1 MFLEPPDARLR
12 GVDYKNLLTMFEWRI
27 RKFRACEVRKDSPPG
42 QMATE
47 DSRTLE
53 IFQLALLVFI
63 ERASGGS
70 PGKSEK
76 LRTLLNKAFA
86 IFSQLKTWQRK
97 FPLLIL
103 GCEAR
108 TDEDRM
114 VVLDLISRT
123 EENTSVRSL
132 RGMKGIIQSLW
143 AQDDLAEHDLGY
155 TDKIKAILSSS
166 EVLPSF
172 I

>member
-1 MFLEPPDARLR
+1 
-12 GVDYKNLLTMFEWRI
+12 
-27 RKFRACEVRKDSPPG
+27 
-42 QMATE
+42 
-47 DSRTLE
+47 
-53 IFQLALLVFI
+53 
-63 ERASGGS
+63 
-70 PGKSEK
+70 
-76 LRTLLNKAFA
+76 
-86 IFSQLKTWQRK
+86 
-97 FPLLIL
+97 
-103 GCEAR
+103 
-108 TDEDRM
+108 